1 MMAFFI
7 SELKFMRLN
16 TLTNK
21 QTKLLIDDTLL
32 ILIMATLA
40 CCGLIYE
47 YLLSHYSARIL
58 GSVETVIYAIIGIMI
73 VSMGLG
79 AFAAKK
85 VKDAFQGFVVLEL
98 TVALIGCSA
107 TLFIASVIGFSQTL
121 PQIIA
126 DTFQIPNDV
135 FIKGDF
141 LASLNWLSVKLPYL
155 FAFILGFLIGLEIP
169 LIARIRE
176 TIYGQHLAHNAGT
189 IYGAD
194 YIGAG
199 VGAAIWVLFMLQI
212 DINQAA
218 ALTASLNLIAG
229 FIFLIRFKSYLRHK
243 VKLIIGHIFLALLIA
258 MVFAF
263 GGNWQKQ
270 MQNMLYLDKVVYQ
283 TQTPFQ
289 NLVFTERLLGG
300 GYDPIYNFYINGR
313 LQFSSL
319 DEHIYHEFL
328 VHPAMQAS
336 ARHDKVLIIGG
347 GDGLALR
354 EVQKW
359 QPTEV
364 TLIDLD
370 PHLIELFKQP
380 EQFLPPHLADKIIK
394 LTKDS
399 FNQAGVNVINDD
411 AFIAIDSLLA
421 AKQTFDTIIVDLPDP
436 SHPDLNKLY
445 SVNFYYRLKN
455 LLTGDGII
463 AVQSTSPFHAQ
474 NAFISIAKT
483 LQTAGLHSEQYHQ
496 NVPSFGEW
504 GWSIA
509 SKMGRSPS
517 QRLAAIESLDV
528 PTTWLTLPLLNAS
541 FIFNKG
547 FYADQDK
554 VKVNYLGSNVLY
566 QYHQKAWEIETEF
579 SN

>member
-1 MMAFFI
+1 MSSNA
-7 SELKFMRLN
+7 LN
-16 TLTNK
+16 SKKITLV
-21 QTKLLIDDTLL
+21 IDDVLL

-98 TVALIGCSA
+98 LVAFIGCSA
-107 TLFIASVIGFSQTL
+107 TLFIASVIGFGQTL
-121 PQIIA
+121 PQLIA
-126 DTFQIPNDV
+126 DTYQIPNDV
-135 FIKGDF
+135 LVNGDF
-141 LASLNWLSVKLPYL
+141 LSTLNWLSIQLPYF
-155 FAFILGFLIGLEIP
+155 FAFVLGFLIGMEIP

-176 TIYGQHLAHNAGT
+176 TVYGHHLAHNAGT

-199 VGAAIWVLFMLQI
+199 IGAAIWVLFMLKI
-212 DINQAA
+212 EISQAA

-229 FIFLIRFKSYLRHK
+229 FIFLVRFKNYLRYK
-243 VKLIIGHIFLALLIA
+243 VKLIIGHIVLALLVVMIF
-258 MVFAF
+258 VF
-263 GGNWQKQ
+263 GGHWQKQ

-283 TQTPFQ
+283 TQTPYQ

-300 GYDPIYNFYINGR
+300 GYQPIYNFYINGR

-359 QPTEV
+359 KPSAI

-370 PHLIELFKQP
+370 PDLIGLFKNP
-380 EQFLPPHLADKIIK
+380 DKHLPAHLSAKIK
-394 LTKDS
+394 LLTQDS
-399 FNQAGVNVINDD
+399 FNQPGVSVINDD
-411 AFIAIDSLLA
+411 AFIAIDRLLA
-421 AKQTFDTIIVDLPDP
+421 AKQSYDTIIIDLPDP

-445 SVNFYYRLKN
+445 SVNFYYRLQH
-455 LLTGDGII
+455 LLSGDGVLV
-463 AVQSTSPFHAQ
+463 VQSTSPFHAKF
-474 NAFISIAKT
+474 AFISIGKT
-483 LQTAGLHSEQYHQ
+483 LQKAGYKTEQYHQ

-504 GWSIA
+504 GWTIA
-509 SKMGRSPS
+509 SKSGQIPS
-517 QRLAAIESLDV
+517 QRLSTYNTLAV
-528 PTTWLTLPLLNAS
+528 PTKWLTLPLLKAA
-541 FIFNKG
+541 FVFNKG
-547 FYADQDK
+547 FYIDK
-554 VKVNYLGSNVLY
+554 DKIKINYLGSNVLY
-566 QYHQKAWEIETEF
+566 QYHQQAWEAETEF

>member
-1 MMAFFI
+1 MQ
-7 SELKFMRLN
+7 SNSLN
-16 TLTNK
+16 SK
-21 QTKLLIDDTLL
+21 KIKLVIDDALL

-85 VKDAFQGFVVLEL
+85 IKDAFQGFVILEL

-126 DTFQIPNDV
+126 DTYQIPNDV
-135 FIKGDF
+135 LLKGDF
-141 LASLNWLSVKLPYL
+141 LASLSWFSINLPYL
-155 FAFILGFLIGLEIP
+155 FAFILGFLIGMEIP

-176 TIYGQHLAHNAGT
+176 TIYGHHLAHNAGT

-199 VGAAIWVLFMLQI
+199 VGAAIWVLFMLNI
-212 DINQAA
+212 EISQAA

-229 FIFLIRFKSYLRHK
+229 FIFLVRFKRYLRHK
-243 VKLIIGHIFLALLIA
+243 VKLIIGHLILAVFIVLIF
-258 MVFAF
+258 VS
-263 GGNWQKQ
+263 GGHWQKQ

-283 TQTPFQ
+283 TQTPYQ

-300 GYDPIYNFYINGR
+300 GYEPIYNFYINGR

-336 ARHDKVLIIGG
+336 ARHDNILIIGG

-359 QPTEV
+359 NPSHV
-364 TLIDLD
+364 TLVDLD
-370 PHLIELFKQP
+370 PNLTALFKSP
-380 EQFLPPHLADKIIK
+380 KQFLPPHLSDKIER
-394 LTKDS
+394 LTQNS
-399 FNQAGVNVINDD
+399 FNQPGVKVINDD
-411 AFIAIDSLLA
+411 AFIAIDRLLA
-421 AKQTFDTIIVDLPDP
+421 KKQSFDTIIVDLPDP
-436 SHPDLNKLY
+436 SHPDLNKVY
-445 SVNFYYRLKN
+445 SVNFYYRLKH
-455 LLTGDGII
+455 LLSGGGVIV
-463 AVQSTSPFHAQ
+463 VQSTSPFHAQ
-474 NAFISIAKT
+474 SAFISIGKT
-483 LQTAGLHSEQYHQ
+483 LHEAGFNAEQYHQ

-504 GWSIA
+504 GWTIA
-509 SKMGRSPS
+509 SKSGQKPS
-517 QRLAAIESLDV
+517 QRLTQFKQIDV
-528 PTTWLTLPLLNAS
+528 PTKWLTLPLLTGA
-541 FIFNKG
+541 FEFNKN
-547 FYADQDK
+547 FYADKDK
-554 VKVNYLGSNVLY
+554 IKVNFLGTNALY
-566 QYHQKAWEIETEF
+566 QYHQKAWEVETEF

>member
-1 MMAFFI
+1 M
-7 SELKFMRLN
+7 MRLRSADH
-16 TLTNK
+16 K
-21 QTKLLIDDTLL
+21 QRKLFIDDALL

-58 GSVETVIYAIIGIMI
+58 GSVETVIYAVIGIMI

-85 VKDAFQGFVVLEL
+85 VKNAFQGFAILEL
-98 TVALIGCSA
+98 IVALIGCAA
-107 TLFIASVIGFSQTL
+107 TLFIAAVIGFSQTL

-126 DTFQIPNDV
+126 DTFQLPKDV
-135 FIKGDF
+135 FLKGDF
-141 LASLNWLSVKLPYL
+141 LASLSWLSVKLPYL

-176 TIYGQHLAHNAGT
+176 TVYGQHLAHNAGT

-199 VGAAIWVLFMLQI
+199 VGAAIWVVFMLHI

-218 ALTASLNLIAG
+218 ALTASLNLFAG
-229 FIFLIRFKSYLRHK
+229 LVFLIRFKAYLQY
-243 VKLIIGHIFLALLIA
+243 KLRLICGHIVLAVLVL
-258 MVFAF
+258 MVFLF
-263 GGNWQKQ
+263 GGHWQKQ

-300 GYDPIYNFYINGR
+300 GYEPIYNFYINGR

-336 ARHDKVLIIGG
+336 ARHDHILIIGG

-359 QPTEV
+359 QPTSV
-364 TLIDLD
+364 TLVDLD
-370 PHLIELFKQP
+370 PHLIALFKQP
-380 EQFLPPHLADKIIK
+380 EQFLPPHLADKIER
-394 LTKDS
+394 LTQNS
-399 FNQAGVNVINDD
+399 FNQPGVQVINDD
-411 AFIAIDSLLA
+411 AFIAIDRLLA
-421 AKQTFDTIIVDLPDP
+421 TQQTFDTIIVDLPDP
-436 SHPDLNKLY
+436 SHPDLNKMY
-445 SVNFYYRLKN
+445 SVNFYYRLKH
-455 LLTGDGII
+455 LLAGDGVIT
-463 AVQSTSPFHAQ
+463 VQSTSPFHAKK
-474 NAFISIAKT
+474 AFISIGKT
-483 LQTAGLHSEQYHQ
+483 LQDAGFNTQQYHQ

-504 GWSIA
+504 GWTIA
-509 SKMGRSPS
+509 TKRGQAPL
-517 QRLAAIESLDV
+517 QRLADV
-528 PTTWLTLPLLNAS
+528 QQLQVTTSWLTVPLLKAA

-547 FYADQDK
+547 FYEAMDQ
-554 VKVNYLGSNVLY
+554 VKINYLGSNVLY
-566 QYHQKAWEIETEF
+566 QYHQQAWEIETEF

>member
-1 MMAFFI
+1 MQSAPSNGKKI
-7 SELKFMRLN
+7 
-16 TLTNK
+16 
-21 QTKLLIDDTLL
+21 KLMIDDALL

-98 TVALIGCSA
+98 LVAFIGCSA
-107 TLFIASVIGFSQTL
+107 TLFIASLIGFSQTL

-126 DTFQIPNDV
+126 DTYQIPNDV
-135 FIKGDF
+135 LVNGDF
-141 LASLNWLSVKLPYL
+141 LSTLNWISIQLPYL
-155 FAFILGFLIGLEIP
+155 FAFILGFLIGMEIP

-176 TIYGQHLAHNAGT
+176 TVYGHHLAHNAGT

-199 VGAAIWVLFMLQI
+199 IGAAIWVLFMLKI
-212 DINQAA
+212 EISQAA

-229 FIFLIRFKSYLRHK
+229 FIFLIRFKKYLRYK
-243 VKLIIGHIFLALLIA
+243 VKLIIGHLILAVLIVLIF
-258 MVFAF
+258 VF
-263 GGNWQKQ
+263 GGHWQKQ

-283 TQTPFQ
+283 TQTPYQ

-300 GYDPIYNFYINGR
+300 GYQPIYNFYINGR

-359 QPTEV
+359 KPSTI

-370 PHLIELFKQP
+370 PDLIALFKNP
-380 EQFLPPHLADKIIK
+380 EKFLPPHLSIKIK
-394 LTKDS
+394 ALTQDS
-399 FNQAGVNVINDD
+399 FNQPSVKVINDD
-411 AFIAIDSLLA
+411 AFIAIDRLLA
-421 AKQTFDTIIVDLPDP
+421 AKKSFDTIIIDLPDP

-445 SVNFYYRLKN
+445 SVNFYYRLQY
-455 LLTGDGII
+455 LLSGDGVIV
-463 AVQSTSPFHAQ
+463 VQSTSPFHAKS
-474 NAFISIAKT
+474 AFISIGKT
-483 LQTAGLHSEQYHQ
+483 LQKAGYKTEQYHQ

-504 GWSIA
+504 GWTIA
-509 SKMGRSPS
+509 SKSGQTPS
-517 QRLAAIESLDV
+517 QRLSTYHTLAV
-528 PTTWLTLPLLNAS
+528 PTKWLTLPLLKAA
-541 FIFNKG
+541 FVFNKD
-547 FYADQDK
+547 FYIDK
-554 VKVNYLGSNVLY
+554 NKIKINYLGSNALY
-566 QYHQKAWEIETEF
+566 QYHQQAWEVETEF

>member
-1 MMAFFI
+1 MVFFI
-7 SELKFMRLN
+7 SEIQFMWLKALN
-16 TLTNK
+16 NK
-21 QTKLLIDDTLL
+21 KINLLIDDTFL

-79 AFAAKK
+79 AFAAKNI
-85 VKDAFQGFVVLEL
+85 KDAFKGFVILEL
-98 TVALIGCSA
+98 IVALMGCSA

-126 DTFQIPNDV
+126 NTYLLPND
-135 FIKGDF
+135 ILLQGGF
-141 LASLNWLSVKLPYL
+141 LAKLNWFSTHLPYL
-155 FAFILGFLIGLEIP
+155 FAFILGFLIGMEIP

-176 TIYGQHLAHNAGT
+176 SVYGHHLAHNAGT

-199 VGAAIWVLFMLQI
+199 IGAAIWVLFMLNI
-212 DINQAA
+212 EISQAA
-218 ALTASLNLIAG
+218 AITASLNLIAG
-229 FIFLIRFKSYLRHK
+229 FIFLMRFRKHLQHKFSLYL
-243 VKLIIGHIFLALLIA
+243 GHLVLALLVLSIF
-258 MVFAF
+258 MF
-263 GGNWQKQ
+263 GGQWQKQ
-270 MQNMLYLDKVVYQ
+270 MQNLLYLDKVIYQ
-283 TQTPFQ
+283 TQTPYQ

-336 ARHDKVLIIGG
+336 ARHNKVLILGG

-359 QPTEV
+359 HPDSV

-370 PHLIELFKQP
+370 PKLVALFKDPQ
-380 EQFLPPHLADKIIK
+380 QFLPTRLSDKVK
-394 LTKDS
+394 NLTNDS
-399 FNQAGVNVINDD
+399 FNKAGVTVIHDD

-421 AKQTFDTIIVDLPDP
+421 KKQSFDTIIVDFPDP

-445 SVNFYYRLKN
+445 SVNFYYRLQH
-455 LLTGDGII
+455 LLNGDGVIVI
-463 AVQSTSPFHAQ
+463 QSTSPFHAKS
-474 NAFISIAKT
+474 AFISIGKT
-483 LQTAGLHSEQYHQ
+483 LSEAGYITEQYHQ

-504 GWSIA
+504 GWTIA
-509 SKMGRSPS
+509 SKKGLKPS
-517 QRLAAIESLDV
+517 QRLQNFKNIKV
-528 PTTWLTLPLLNAS
+528 PTDWLSLPLLKAA
-541 FIFNKG
+541 FIFNKD
-547 FYADQDK
+547 FYNNTDK
-554 VKVNYLGSNVLY
+554 ININYLGSNVLY
-566 QYHQKAWEIETEF
+566 QYHQKAWEVETEF
-579 SN
+579 SQ

>member
-1 MMAFFI
+1 
-7 SELKFMRLN
+7 MRSHS
-16 TLTNK
+16 LTSK
-21 QTKLLIDDTLL
+21 QVKLYVDDALL

-98 TVALIGCSA
+98 IVALIGCSA

-121 PQIIA
+121 PQIIS
-126 DTFQIPNDV
+126 DTYLMPHDV
-135 FIKGDF
+135 FLKGDF
-141 LASLNWLSVKLPYL
+141 LASLNWLSVKLPYV
-155 FAFILGFLIGLEIP
+155 FAFILGFLIGMEIP

-176 TIYGQHLAHNAGT
+176 KVYGHHLAHNAGT

-199 VGAAIWVLFMLQI
+199 VGAAIWVLFMLRI
-212 DINQAA
+212 EISQAA
-218 ALTASLNLIAG
+218 ALTATLNLVAG
-229 FIFLIRFKSYLRHK
+229 FIFLIRFRRYLRHK
-243 VKLIIGHIFLALLIA
+243 VKLVIGHIILAVLIVL
-258 MVFAF
+258 VFVF

-283 TQTPFQ
+283 TQTPYQ

-300 GYDPIYNFYINGR
+300 NNEPIYNFYINGR

-359 QPTEV
+359 QPKEV

-370 PHLIELFKQP
+370 PNLVQLFKQP
-380 EQFLPPHLADKIIK
+380 EQFLPPNLVSKIK
-394 LTKDS
+394 RLTQDS
-399 FNQAGVNVINDD
+399 FNQPGVEVINDD
-411 AFIAIDSLLA
+411 AFIAIDKLLS
-421 AKQTFDTIIVDLPDP
+421 AKKTYDTIIIDLPDP

-445 SVNFYYRLKN
+445 SVNFYYRLQH
-455 LLTGDGII
+455 LLSGDGVIV
-463 AVQSTSPFHAQ
+463 VQSTSPFHAKK
-474 NAFISIAKT
+474 AFISIAKT
-483 LQTAGLHSEQYHQ
+483 LQEAGYITEQYHQ

-504 GWSIA
+504 GWTIA
-509 SKMGRSPS
+509 SKRGQTVSK
-517 QRLAAIESLDV
+517 RLENYQEIEV
-528 PTTWLTLPLLNAS
+528 ATQWLSLPLLKGS
-541 FIFNKG
+541 FVFNKG
-547 FYADQDK
+547 FYDTK
-554 VKVNYLGSNVLY
+554 ESIKVNYLGSNVLY
-566 QYHQKAWEIETEF
+566 QYHQKAWERETEF

>member
-1 MMAFFI
+1 MSSNA
-7 SELKFMRLN
+7 LN
-16 TLTNK
+16 SKKITLV
-21 QTKLLIDDTLL
+21 IDDVLL

-98 TVALIGCSA
+98 LVAFIGCSA

-121 PQIIA
+121 PQLIA
-126 DTFQIPNDV
+126 DTYQIPNDV
-135 FIKGDF
+135 LVNGDF
-141 LASLNWLSVKLPYL
+141 LSTLNWLSIQLPYF
-155 FAFILGFLIGLEIP
+155 FAFVLGFLIGMEIP

-176 TIYGQHLAHNAGT
+176 TVYGHHLAHNAGT

-199 VGAAIWVLFMLQI
+199 IGAAIWVLFMLKI
-212 DINQAA
+212 EISQAA

-229 FIFLIRFKSYLRHK
+229 FIFLVRFKNYLRYK
-243 VKLIIGHIFLALLIA
+243 VKLIIGHIVLALLVVMIF
-258 MVFAF
+258 VF
-263 GGNWQKQ
+263 GGHWQKQ

-283 TQTPFQ
+283 TQTPYQ

-300 GYDPIYNFYINGR
+300 GYQPIYNFYINGR

-359 QPTEV
+359 KPSAI

-370 PHLIELFKQP
+370 PDLIGLFKNP
-380 EQFLPPHLADKIIK
+380 DKHLPAHLSAKIK
-394 LTKDS
+394 LLTQDS
-399 FNQAGVNVINDD
+399 FNQPGVSVINDD
-411 AFIAIDSLLA
+411 AFIAIDRLLA
-421 AKQTFDTIIVDLPDP
+421 AKQSYDTIIIDLPDP

-445 SVNFYYRLKN
+445 SVNFYYRLQH
-455 LLTGDGII
+455 LLSGDGVLV
-463 AVQSTSPFHAQ
+463 VQSTSPFHAKF
-474 NAFISIAKT
+474 AFISIGKT
-483 LQTAGLHSEQYHQ
+483 LQKAGYKTEQYHQ

-504 GWSIA
+504 GWTIA
-509 SKMGRSPS
+509 SKSGQIPS
-517 QRLAAIESLDV
+517 QRLSTYNTLAV
-528 PTTWLTLPLLNAS
+528 PTKWLTLPLLKAA
-541 FIFNKG
+541 FVFNKG
-547 FYADQDK
+547 FYIDK
-554 VKVNYLGSNVLY
+554 DKIKINYLGSNVLY
-566 QYHQKAWEIETEF
+566 QYHQQAWEAETEF

>member
-1 MMAFFI
+1 MQSAPSNGKKI
-7 SELKFMRLN
+7 
-16 TLTNK
+16 
-21 QTKLLIDDTLL
+21 KLMIDDALL

-98 TVALIGCSA
+98 LVAFIGCSA
-107 TLFIASVIGFSQTL
+107 TLFIASLIGFSQTL

-126 DTFQIPNDV
+126 DTYQIPNDV
-135 FIKGDF
+135 LVNGDF
-141 LASLNWLSVKLPYL
+141 LSTLNWISIQLPYL
-155 FAFILGFLIGLEIP
+155 FAFILGFLIGMEIP

-176 TIYGQHLAHNAGT
+176 TVYGHHLAHNAGT

-199 VGAAIWVLFMLQI
+199 IGAAIWVLFMLKI
-212 DINQAA
+212 EISQAA

-229 FIFLIRFKSYLRHK
+229 FIFLIRFKKYLRYK
-243 VKLIIGHIFLALLIA
+243 VKLIIGHLILAVLIVLIF
-258 MVFAF
+258 VF
-263 GGNWQKQ
+263 GGHWQKQ

-283 TQTPFQ
+283 TQTPYQ

-300 GYDPIYNFYINGR
+300 GYQPIYNFYINGR

-359 QPTEV
+359 KPSTI

-370 PHLIELFKQP
+370 PDLIALFKNP
-380 EQFLPPHLADKIIK
+380 EKFLPPHLSIKIK
-394 LTKDS
+394 ALTQDS
-399 FNQAGVNVINDD
+399 FNQPSVKVINDD
-411 AFIAIDSLLA
+411 AFIAIDRLLA
-421 AKQTFDTIIVDLPDP
+421 AKKSFDTIIIDLPDP

-445 SVNFYYRLKN
+445 SVNFYYRLQY
-455 LLTGDGII
+455 LLSGDGVIV
-463 AVQSTSPFHAQ
+463 VQSTSPFHAKS
-474 NAFISIAKT
+474 AFISIGKT
-483 LQTAGLHSEQYHQ
+483 LQKAGYKTEQYHQ

-504 GWSIA
+504 GWTIA
-509 SKMGRSPS
+509 SKNGQIPS
-517 QRLAAIESLDV
+517 QRLSTYNTLAV
-528 PTTWLTLPLLNAS
+528 PTKWLTLPLLKAA
-541 FIFNKG
+541 FVFNKD
-547 FYADQDK
+547 FYIDK
-554 VKVNYLGSNVLY
+554 NKIKINYLGSNALY
-566 QYHQKAWEIETEF
+566 QYHQQAWEVETEF

>member
-1 MMAFFI
+1 MSSNALHSKKI
-7 SELKFMRLN
+7 
-16 TLTNK
+16 TLV
-21 QTKLLIDDTLL
+21 IDDVLL

-98 TVALIGCSA
+98 LVAFIGCSA

-126 DTFQIPNDV
+126 DTYQIPNDV
-135 FIKGDF
+135 LVNGDF
-141 LASLNWLSVKLPYL
+141 LSTLNWVSTQLPYL
-155 FAFILGFLIGLEIP
+155 FAFILGFFIGMEIP

-176 TIYGQHLAHNAGT
+176 TVYGHHLAHNAGT

-199 VGAAIWVLFMLQI
+199 IGAAIWVLFMLKI
-212 DINQAA
+212 EISQAA

-229 FIFLIRFKSYLRHK
+229 FIFLIRFKKYLRYK
-243 VKLIIGHIFLALLIA
+243 VKLIIAHLILAALIA
-258 MVFAF
+258 LIFAF
-263 GGNWQKQ
+263 GGHWQKQ

-283 TQTPFQ
+283 TQTPYQ

-300 GYDPIYNFYINGR
+300 GYQPIYNFYINGR

-359 QPTEV
+359 QPSTI

-370 PHLIELFKQP
+370 PDLIGLFKNP
-380 EQFLPPHLADKIIK
+380 DKHLPAYLSAKIK
-394 LTKDS
+394 LLTQDS
-399 FNQAGVNVINDD
+399 FNQPGVKVINDD
-411 AFIAIDSLLA
+411 AFIAIDRLLA
-421 AKQTFDTIIVDLPDP
+421 AKQSYDTIIIDLPDP

-445 SVNFYYRLKN
+445 SVNFYYRLQH
-455 LLTGDGII
+455 LLSGDGVIV
-463 AVQSTSPFHAQ
+463 VQSTSPFHAKS
-474 NAFISIAKT
+474 AFISIGKT
-483 LQTAGLHSEQYHQ
+483 LQKAGYKTEQYHQ

-504 GWSIA
+504 GWTIA
-509 SKMGRSPS
+509 SKSGQTPS
-517 QRLAAIESLDV
+517 QRLSAYKTVAV
-528 PTTWLTLPLLNAS
+528 PTKWLTLPLLKGA
-541 FIFNKG
+541 FVFNKD
-547 FYADQDK
+547 FYIDK
-554 VKVNYLGSNVLY
+554 GNIKINYLGSNVLY
-566 QYHQKAWEIETEF
+566 QYHQQAWEVETEF

>member
-1 MMAFFI
+1 MQ
-7 SELKFMRLN
+7 SNSLN
-16 TLTNK
+16 SK
-21 QTKLLIDDTLL
+21 KMKLVIDDALL

-85 VKDAFQGFVVLEL
+85 IKDAFQGFVILEL

-126 DTFQIPNDV
+126 DTYQIPNDV
-135 FIKGDF
+135 LLKGDF
-141 LASLNWLSVKLPYL
+141 LASITWFSINLPYV
-155 FAFILGFLIGLEIP
+155 FAFILGFLIGMEIP

-176 TIYGQHLAHNAGT
+176 TIYGHHLAHNAGT

-199 VGAAIWVLFMLQI
+199 VGAAIWVLFMLNI
-212 DINQAA
+212 EISQAA

-229 FIFLIRFKSYLRHK
+229 FIFLVRFKQYLRHK
-243 VKLIIGHIFLALLIA
+243 VKLIIGHLVLAVFIVLIF
-258 MVFAF
+258 VS
-263 GGNWQKQ
+263 GGHWQKQ

-283 TQTPFQ
+283 TQTPYQ

-300 GYDPIYNFYINGR
+300 GYEPIYNFYINGR

-319 DEHIYHEFL
+319 DEYIYHEFL

-336 ARHDKVLIIGG
+336 ARHDNILIIGG

-359 QPTEV
+359 NPSHV

-370 PHLIELFKQP
+370 PNLIALFKTP
-380 EQFLPPHLADKIIK
+380 ETFLPPHLSDKIER
-394 LTKDS
+394 LTQDS
-399 FNQAGVNVINDD
+399 FNQPGVKVINDD
-411 AFIAIDSLLA
+411 AFIAIDRLLA
-421 AKQTFDTIIVDLPDP
+421 NKQSFDTIIVDLPDP
-436 SHPDLNKLY
+436 SHPDLNKVY
-445 SVNFYYRLKN
+445 SVNFYYRLKH
-455 LLTGDGII
+455 LLSGDGVIV
-463 AVQSTSPFHAQ
+463 VQSTSPFHAQ
-474 NAFISIAKT
+474 SAFISIGKT
-483 LQTAGLHSEQYHQ
+483 LQEAGFNTEQYHQ

-504 GWSIA
+504 GWTIA
-509 SKMGRSPS
+509 SKSGQKPS
-517 QRLAAIESLDV
+517 QRLTQFNQVEV
-528 PTTWLTLPLLNAS
+528 PTKWLTLPLLKGA
-541 FIFNKG
+541 FVFNKD
-547 FYADQDK
+547 FYADKDK
-554 VKVNYLGSNVLY
+554 IKINFLGTNALY
-566 QYHQKAWEIETEF
+566 QYHQKAWEVETEF